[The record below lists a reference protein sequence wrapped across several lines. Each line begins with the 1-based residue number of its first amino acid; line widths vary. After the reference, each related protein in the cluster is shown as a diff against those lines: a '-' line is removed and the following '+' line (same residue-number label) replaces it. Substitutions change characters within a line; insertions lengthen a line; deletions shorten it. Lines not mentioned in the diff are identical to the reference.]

1 MLAELRVA
9 NLVLIEEI
17 HLELCPAL
25 NAFTGETG
33 AGKSLL
39 IDALGLLFGARGEPD
54 LVQPG
59 AEAAEVSARFI
70 LADRELV
77 NALEE
82 ELGIVFET
90 AGDRGKGIG
99 DREGNSRRG
108 DGEMEG
114 AERGARSAARRGK
127 AEGEKRGAQEEAKG
141 GQELVVSRVLPRAGR
156 ARAYANGRPIA
167 LPALKEL
174 GNRLVDLH
182 GQHEN
187 QSLLRP
193 ATGLEILDR
202 FAEGWDE
209 RAACRKAHQDAR
221 CAAEQLAELRR
232 AARDKAGREELYRF
246 QLKELE
252 ETKLDGLDPEALESE
267 LKLLR
272 GAEAIRGAVRGAT
285 EQLDGE
291 EGATAAGLLARALK
305 GLEGLGDAGAETAA
319 LTGRLDGLLAE
330 TRELARDLSALAE
343 KAQSDP
349 ERLAEL
355 EDRRAR
361 LRALERKHGRD
372 LPALAALRD
381 ELRGRLSDL
390 SRLEVRTEECEGALA
405 QAVERLRAAA
415 AKLTRKRKQAARELE
430 RRVAP
435 ELAEL
440 GLKGAILNVVLVPH
454 GGTAS
459 AERGVRSTE
468 RQSKAEGEKRGTA
481 EGEKRRAGE
490 EETRRGDGETG
501 GRGDG
506 ETRRNDER
514 REDDDEAA
522 RLLPA
527 NLRPSGAEGLE
538 LIFSANPEL
547 PPKPLAECASGGEL
561 SRVMLALKGVLAQAH
576 GADRLPVVVFDE
588 VDSGV
593 GGRTG
598 SVLGRKLSAL
608 AAVRQVLCVTH
619 LPQLAAYARRQM
631 KVEKQRR
638 GSAGVIGVK
647 LVEGRERVEEL
658 AVMLRGEAA
667 SDRTRAEAEEML
679 RAAQAEAARGG

>member
-9 NLVLIEEI
+9 NLVLIEEVR
-17 HLELCPAL
+17 LELSPAF

-39 IDALGLLFGARGEPD
+39 LDALGLLFGARGEPD
-54 LVQPG
+54 LVRPG
-59 AEAAEVSARFI
+59 AQAAEVSARFI

-77 NALEE
+77 STLEE
-82 ELGIVFET
+82 ELGIVFDT
-90 AGDRGKGIG
+90 AGDRGQGLG
-99 DREGNSRRG
+99 DREPNGGRG
-108 DGEMEG
+108 DGKTES
-114 AERGARSAARRGK
+114 AECGVRSAARRRT
-127 AEGEKRGAQEEAKG
+127 AQGEKRGAEEEAAG
-141 GQELVVSRVLPRAGR
+141 ERELVVSRILPRAGR

-167 LPALKEL
+167 LAALKEL

-187 QSLLRP
+187 QSLLRH
-193 ATGLEILDR
+193 ATRLEILDR

-209 RAACRKAHQDAR
+209 RAACRQAHQDAR
-221 CAAEQLAELRR
+221 RAAEQLADLRR
-232 AARDKAGREELYRF
+232 AARDKAGREDLYRF
-246 QLKELE
+246 QQKELE
-252 ETKLDGLDPEALESE
+252 EAKLDALDPEALESE

-305 GLEGLGDAGAETAA
+305 GLENLGDAGAETAA
-319 LTGRLDGLLAE
+319 LTERLHALLAE
-330 TRELARDLSALAE
+330 TRELARDLGALAE

-349 ERLAEL
+349 ERLAEI

-361 LRALERKHGRD
+361 LRTLERKHGRY
-372 LPALAALRD
+372 LPALVALRD
-381 ELRGRLSDL
+381 ELRGKLSDL

-415 AKLTRKRKQAARELE
+415 AKLSRKRKQAARDLE

-435 ELAEL
+435 ELEEL
-440 GLKGAILNVVLVPH
+440 GLKGAVLKVVLTPH
-454 GGTAS
+454 GGM
-459 AERGVRSTE
+459 
-468 RQSKAEGEKRGTA
+468 AEGEKRG
-481 EGEKRRAGE
+481 AGE
-490 EETRRGDGETG
+490 EETRQGEDGETG
-501 GRGDG
+501 GRGDE
-506 ETRRNDER
+506 ETRRNNER
-514 REDDDEAA
+514 QGEGGDDEAA
-522 RLLPA
+522 RLMPA
-527 NLRPSGAEGLE
+527 RLRPSGAEGLE
-538 LIFSANPEL
+538 LLFSANPEL
-547 PPKPLAECASGGEL
+547 PPRPLAECASGGEL
-561 SRVMLALKGVLAQAH
+561 SRVMLALKGVLARAH

-598 SVLGRKLSAL
+598 SVLGRKLAAL

-619 LPQLAAYARRQM
+619 LPQLAAYARQQM

-638 GSAGVIGVK
+638 GATGVIGVK

-667 SDRTRAEAEEML
+667 TERTRAEAEEML
-679 RAAQAEAARGG
+679 RAAQAEVARQK